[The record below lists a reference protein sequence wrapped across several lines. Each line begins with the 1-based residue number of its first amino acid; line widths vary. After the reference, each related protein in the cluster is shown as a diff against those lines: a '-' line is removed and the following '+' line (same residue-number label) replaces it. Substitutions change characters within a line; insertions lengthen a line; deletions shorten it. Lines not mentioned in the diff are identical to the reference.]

1 MSNSSFIRVVAA
13 AVLAAGCFTA
23 YQLAAQ
29 QPNQSSARAAPAAKS
44 ATGASDSATREKI
57 MATDEWKQVYKG
69 YQKLLSTQPVYSP
82 NQIKKINAK
91 LDAQIRN
98 MPTSELQGFLDD
110 WQAKLKIL
118 NGKDFQE
125 AQDWLGAYLTNMA
138 DGYKRNYLH
147 SMGLT
152 DIPSLSAKQ
161 LESAITEIRANQTS
175 IAQDQ
180 ASFDQVRQNTVQTV
194 EQNMAA
200 TQQANQDASMP
211 DGGGEYSGYQ
221 SPYSPMMF
229 GDNYIPPVGN
239 YLPL

>member
-1 MSNSSFIRVVAA
+1 MSNSSFIRLVAV
-13 AVLAAGCFTA
+13 AVMAAGCLTA

-29 QPNQSSARAAPAAKS
+29 QPTPPAPAAPTAKS
-44 ATGASDSATREKI
+44 AAAGSDSAAREKI
-57 MATDEWKQVYKG
+57 MASDEWKQVYAG
-69 YQKLLSTQPVYSP
+69 YQKWLSTQPVYSP

-98 MPTSELQGFLDD
+98 TPTSELQGFLND

-125 AQDWLGAYLTNMA
+125 AQDWLGAYMTNMA

-147 SMGLT
+147 SMGLS

-161 LESAITEIRANQTS
+161 LESAITEIRANQAS
-175 IAQDQ
+175 IVQDQ

-200 TQQANQDASMP
+200 TQQADQNASMS
-211 DGGGEYSGYQ
+211 DGGGEYGGYQ